1 LQQVGG
7 FLRVVRVSFTNKT
20 DHLDINEILLKV
32 AINTITTTPENIID
46 QDYHYNQIRGRVHS
60 FNGLRRRRWKKP
72 RSIQ

>member
-20 DHLDINEILLKV
+20 DHLDITEILLKV
-32 AINTITTTPENIID
+32 ALNTTITTENIID
-46 QDYHYNQIRGRVHS
+46 HYNQIRGRVHS

>member
-20 DHLDINEILLKV
+20 DHLDITEILLKV
-32 AINTITTTPENIID
+32 ALNTTTITTENIID
-46 QDYHYNQIRGRVHS
+46 HYNQIRGRVHS